1 VYTAQEQAKVNKVL
15 GDLQLLHDQSVVV
28 IDARNENNPSALP
41 ASAEP
46 T

>member
-1 VYTAQEQAKVNKVL
+1 VNKVL

-28 IDARNENNPSALP
+28 IDARNDNKRTTSP

-46 T
+46 M